1 MVGAGGKGVV
11 GHGVRAGGSDG
22 GGTGSDGG
30 GSGLLPLTG
39 SDLRL
44 VLVGSVLVGL
54 GAVVLA
60 SRRRAARSA

>member
-1 MVGAGGKGVV
+1 MV